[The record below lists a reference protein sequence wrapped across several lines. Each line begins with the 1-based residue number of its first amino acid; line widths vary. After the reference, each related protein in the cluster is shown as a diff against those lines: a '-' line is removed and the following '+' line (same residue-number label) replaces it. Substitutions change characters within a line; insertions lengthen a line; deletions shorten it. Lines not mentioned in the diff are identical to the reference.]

1 MRILN
6 ISKAKV
12 GTKSSRITVFRLFRI
27 KCQLNAFRI
36 ELETT
41 EDHFSIKAV
50 IRDRI
55 YRYSPTARN

>member
-36 ELETT
+36 ELET